1 MADIKGILGTKLGM
15 TQIFDDT
22 RAIPVTVIK
31 AGPCFVAQVKTEA
44 KDGYSAVQLA
54 FGPTRPNGLTKPEQG
69 HFDAHGGQTGRHV
82 VEIRTDDAA
91 SYEPGQELRADV
103 FEPGERADVVGV
115 SKGKG
120 FAGPMKR
127 HGFSGLSSSHGT
139 ERKHRSPGAIGA
151 CATPSRVFKGMR
163 MAGQMGNERVTVLNL
178 EIVRADRRAQ
188 PAAPAGRDPG
198 PRGRPGDGP
207 FGREGTR
214 LEGRALMPKVD
225 VVSVAGKK
233 VGTRDLAPEVF
244 EAKVSVPLM
253 HQVVLAGFASIR
265 RGTHSTK
272 TRGEVSG
279 GGRKPWRQKGTGRAR
294 QGSNRS
300 PQWTGGGV
308 VHGPHPRDHEMR
320 VNKKM
325 KRGALR
331 SALTDALT
339 SGKLSVVQDLAFDAP
354 KTKTAA
360 EVLDTLELGGK
371 VLLVLPLPSDSG
383 AVEKSFRNIRGVR
396 VAYARSLGVYEVIAA
411 DHLVITESA
420 LDVVEGSPAE
430 EARAEKPAKEPAEN
444 EPAEKPAAEG
454 EAE

>member
-1 MADIKGILGTKLGM
+1 
-15 TQIFDDT
+15 
-22 RAIPVTVIK
+22 
-31 AGPCFVAQVKTEA
+31 
-44 KDGYSAVQLA
+44 
-54 FGPTRPNGLTKPEQG
+54 
-69 HFDAHGGQTGRHV
+69 
-82 VEIRTDDAA
+82 
-91 SYEPGQELRADV
+91 
-103 FEPGERADVVGV
+103 
-115 SKGKG
+115 
-120 FAGPMKR
+120 
-127 HGFSGLSSSHGT
+127 
-139 ERKHRSPGAIGA
+139 
-151 CATPSRVFKGMR
+151 
-163 MAGQMGNERVTVLNL
+163 
-178 EIVRADRRAQ
+178 
-188 PAAPAGRDPG
+188 
-198 PRGRPGDGP
+198 
-207 FGREGTR
+207 
-214 LEGRALMPKVD
+214 MPKVD

-233 VGTRDLAPEVF
+233 VGTRDLAPEIF
-244 EAKVSVPLM
+244 EARVSVPLM

-308 VHGPHPRDHEMR
+308 VHGPRPRDHEMR

-339 SGKLSVVQDLAFDAP
+339 SGKLRVVQDLAFDAP

-360 EVLDTLELGGK
+360 EVLDTLELAGK
-371 VLLVLPLPSDSG
+371 VLLVLPRPSDSG

-411 DHLVITESA
+411 DHLVITASA

-430 EARAEKPAKEPAEN
+430 PEKATAEAPAEN
-444 EPAEKPAAEG
+444 AQAEPTTETDTGGG